1 MSAYASNAILS
12 KSRAMY
18 GKRLTESDYKK
29 LLSCGSVPEVL
40 TYLKGNS
47 KYAPLMSKLS
57 EKTVRRRD
65 LEAVL
70 RQKLFQDYESLC
82 RYEITVGEDFARYT
96 VMKAEIGQIIHYL
109 IMLSSGEPHKFYSTL
124 PKYFLRISSLNF
136 TAMAGAQTY
145 DEFLSVIRKSDYY
158 KLLEPFRPKKGE
170 KLNLA
175 DIENTL
181 YNNMFGKVYEI
192 IEKTSGEEKKALQ
205 DMFDTNIDLRNF
217 TRIFRLKKYYKLEPD
232 EIKKHLLP
240 FGSLNERQISELCSA
255 NDTKELFALMKQTAP
270 GKVISKLDYTFIFEI
285 PRRALYEESYKS
297 MYFSVNPSV
306 VLVAFYNLEEA
317 EINNIINIIEGVRY
331 KADTEKI
338 RKLLIYK

>member
-124 PKYFLRISSLNF
+124 PKYFLRISSVNF

-192 IEKTSGEEKKALQ
+192 IEKTSGEEKNNLV
-205 DMFDTNIDLRNF
+205 N
-217 TRIFRLKKYYKLEPD
+217 
-232 EIKKHLLP
+232 